1 MFTNTSDENFILDQ
15 HPQHDHVII
24 GAGFSGHG
32 FKFSPAIGQIL
43 SDLAVK
49 GKTDFDISSFSIQ
62 REALNILF
70 SESVGSEHF
79 SYD

>member
-15 HPQHDHVII
+15 HPEHDHVII

-32 FKFSPAIGQIL
+32 FKFSPAIGRIL
-43 SDLAVK
+43 ADLAQK
-49 GKTDFDISSFSIQ
+49 GETDFDISSFSIE
-62 REALNILF
+62 REALNHLF
-70 SESVGSEHF
+70 SETMGSDHF